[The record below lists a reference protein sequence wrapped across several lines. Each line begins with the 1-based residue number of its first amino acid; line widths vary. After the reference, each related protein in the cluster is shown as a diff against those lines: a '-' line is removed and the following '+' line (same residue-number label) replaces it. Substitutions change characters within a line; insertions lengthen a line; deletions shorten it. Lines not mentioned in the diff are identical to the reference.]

1 MIQDELKLL
10 RVRTKKH
17 EIVIVPDAKFIF
29 VVVHE
34 ISA

>member
-1 MIQDELKLL
+1 MKLL

-17 EIVIVPDAKFIF
+17 EIVIVPDPKFIF

-34 ISA
+34 VSA